1 MSDEQIEFD
10 LSTEIVVKYPLLESS
25 TPSWNLPNFTQ
36 SRCRMCGGEPRFRF
50 HDRVEM
56 GEDCYRIYR
65 DEGGPEYEAVAGV
78 FPKHLHR
85 FCSTCHYSWVEKTL
99 EDSGMTPEDLD

>member
-1 MSDEQIEFD
+1 MEFD

-36 SRCRMCGGEPRFRF
+36 GKCRMCGGSVGVSF

-56 GEDCYRIYR
+56 GEDCYQIYR
-65 DEGGPEYEAVAGV
+65 DEGGPEYEAAAGI
-78 FPKHLHR
+78 FPEHLHR
-85 FCSTCHYSWVEKTL
+85 TCSKCHYSWVEKTL